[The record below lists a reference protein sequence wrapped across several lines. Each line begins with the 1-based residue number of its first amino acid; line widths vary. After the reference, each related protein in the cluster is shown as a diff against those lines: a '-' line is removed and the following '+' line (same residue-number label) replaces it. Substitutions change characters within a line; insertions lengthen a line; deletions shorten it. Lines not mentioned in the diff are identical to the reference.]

1 VAAEVISMKRRIERI
16 AARAGKATVEA
27 RQPDHAGAAF
37 HPPLLLVASLGI
49 GFLLRWLAPLP
60 VLTTASVL
68 VGPAIVALS
77 FGIFFWAAGTML
89 RGHTSI
95 PTNRPTGAI
104 VAGGP
109 FRFSRN
115 PIYLS
120 MILLHIGVGAWTKSL
135 WFFALAAISVALLT
149 WGVISREER
158 YLERKFGAEYLAY
171 KTRVRR
177 WI

>member
-1 VAAEVISMKRRIERI
+1 M
-16 AARAGKATVEA
+16 KATDEA
-27 RQPDHAGAAF
+27 KQPDHAGVAF
-37 HPPLLLVASLGI
+37 HPPQLLLASLGV

-60 VLTTASVL
+60 VLTPTASAMI
-68 VGPAIVALS
+68 GPAIVALS
-77 FGIFFWAAGTML
+77 FGVFFWAAGTML
-89 RGHTSI
+89 HGHASI
-95 PTNRPTGAI
+95 PTNTSTDAI
-104 VAGGP
+104 VVGGP

-135 WFFALAAISVALLT
+135 WFFVVAAISVALLT

-158 YLERKFGAEYLAY
+158 YLDRKFGDAY
-171 KTRVRR
+171 RSYKSRVRR

>member
-1 VAAEVISMKRRIERI
+1 M
-16 AARAGKATVEA
+16 KATDEA
-27 RQPDHAGAAF
+27 KQPDHAGVAF
-37 HPPLLLVASLGI
+37 HPPLLLVASLGV
-49 GFLLRWLAPLP
+49 GFLLRWLFPLP
-60 VLTTASVL
+60 VLTSTASVL

-89 RGHTSI
+89 RGHASI
-95 PTNRPTGAI
+95 PTNKPTDAV

-135 WFFALAAISVALLT
+135 WFFVLAAISVALLT
-149 WGVISREER
+149 WGVILREER
-158 YLERKFGAEYLAY
+158 YLERKFGDEYLSY
-171 KTRVRR
+171 KSRVRR

>member
-1 VAAEVISMKRRIERI
+1 M
-16 AARAGKATVEA
+16 KATDEA
-27 RQPDHAGAAF
+27 KQPDYAGVAF
-37 HPPLLLVASLGI
+37 RPPLLLVASLGV
-49 GFLLRWLAPLP
+49 GFLLRWLAPLS
-60 VLTTASVL
+60 VLTSTTSVMI
-68 VGPAIVALS
+68 GPTIVALA
-77 FGIFFWAAGTML
+77 FGIFLWAAGTML
-89 RGHTSI
+89 RGHASI
-95 PTNRPTGAI
+95 PTNKPTDTI
-104 VAGGP
+104 VAGP
-109 FRFSRN
+109 FWFSRN

-120 MILLHIGVGAWTKSL
+120 MILLHIGVGVWTKSL